1 MSETY
6 EIQSLD
12 SWKSS

>member
-1 MSETY
+1 MLETY
-6 EIQSLD
+6 ESQSLD